1 MKKMSIGL
9 VISLVA
15 LGCES
20 AKPPVTPPMDMSKM
34 HMQMGAPTAGHAGA
48 GGEAK
53 PAEGEVKPA
62 EGEAKPAEG
71 EAKPAEGEAKPADQ
85 SK

>member
-1 MKKMSIGL
+1 MKKTSIAL

-15 LGCES
+15 IGCES
-20 AKPPVTPPMDMSKM
+20 AKPPVAAPPMDMSKM

-53 PAEGEVKPA
+53 PAEGE
-62 EGEAKPAEG
+62 AKPAEG

>member
-1 MKKMSIGL
+1 MSIGL

-15 LGCES
+15 IGCEG
-20 AKPPVTPPMDMSKM
+20 AKAPVAPPPVDMSKM
-34 HMQMGAPTAGHAGA
+34 HMQMGAPTAGHMAPA
-48 GGEAK
+48 GEAK
-53 PAEGEVKPA
+53 PAEGDAKPA

-71 EAKPAEGEAKPADQ
+71 EAKPAEAEAKPADQ